1 MTTPDQP
8 ANGTRY
14 RLDELERRLGDQAE
28 EIRILRARTHEM
40 ANELQRQ
47 ADHDRRIGE
56 LEAQNVDVLS
66 TKFGYLEKRV
76 DAMAKALWTAA
87 GSLLI
92 AAAVF
97 ALSVAS
103 GQIG

>member
-1 MTTPDQP
+1 MSDQP
-8 ANGTRY
+8 TNGTRY
-14 RLDELERRLGDQAE
+14 RLDELERRLAEQAE
-28 EIRILRARTHEM
+28 EIRVLRARSHDL
-40 ANELQRQ
+40 ANELQKHG
-47 ADHDRRIGE
+47 DHDRRLTD

>member
-1 MTTPDQP
+1 MAEP
-8 ANGTRY
+8 APTNGTKY
-14 RLDELERRLGDQAE
+14 RLEALERRVAEQAE
-28 EIRILRARTHEM
+28 EIRTLRARAHDM
-40 ANELQRQ
+40 ANELQRH
-47 ADHDRRIGE
+47 ADHDRRITE
-56 LEAQNVDVLS
+56 LEAQNVDVLT

-87 GSLLI
+87 GSLLL

-103 GQIG
+103 GQIA